1 MDLEVVQRAYRSGR
15 YLTVLREAQR
25 LLRDGFAGDREE
37 LLWLAGRAACHLGD
51 WEQAVAFLTML
62 LSAEGLPA
70 PRIHRA
76 NIWLA
81 NALGE
86 CGRLS
91 EAEQILFRLL
101 SEEVL
106 DPPLRGQALY
116 NLGWV
121 YQRQGKVDLAL
132 AAYQQAARVML
143 DSDSTQVAVM
153 ALQNAAW
160 LALSEG
166 LEEGMELVRRAG
178 EFVSRVGE
186 VQRTHQLMLEA
197 LAALFAG
204 RHAEALQNAEE
215 VLQPGHRWATDWD
228 RAAAAFVVSETA
240 ARQGHAEMAAF
251 FARHARRFARAAGD
265 ERLLRIIRGRKGS
278 RPSLAHPWEGGV
290 EQEGAAGP

>member
-1 MDLEVVQRAYRSGR
+1 MDLEAVQRAYRSGR

-25 LLRDGFAGDREE
+25 LLRDGFAGNREE

-51 WEQAVAFLTML
+51 WEQAVVLLTML
-62 LSAEGLPA
+62 LSAKDLPA

-76 NIWLA
+76 TIWLA

-91 EAEQILFRLL
+91 EAEQFLLRLL
-101 SEEVL
+101 SEEML

-143 DSDSTQVAVM
+143 DADSTQDAVM

-166 LEEGMELVRRAG
+166 LEEGAELVRRAG

-186 VQRTHQLMLEA
+186 AQRTHQLALEA
-197 LAALFAG
+197 LAALFAD

-215 VLQPGHRWATDWD
+215 ILQPGHRWATDWD
-228 RAAAAFVVSETA
+228 RAVAAFVVSETA
-240 ARQGHAEMAAF
+240 ARQGQPEMAAF
-251 FARHARRFARAAGD
+251 FARHARRFARAVGD
-265 ERLLRIIRGRKGS
+265 ERLLRTLRERERL
-278 RPSLAHPWEGGV
+278 RPSLVHPRRNRTRS
-290 EQEGAAGP
+290 

>member
-1 MDLEVVQRAYRSGR
+1 MDLEAVQRAYRSGR

-25 LLRDGFAGDREE
+25 LLRDGFAGNREE

-51 WEQAVAFLTML
+51 WEQAVVLLTML
-62 LSAEGLPA
+62 LSAKDLPA

-76 NIWLA
+76 TIWLA

-91 EAEQILFRLL
+91 EAEQFLLRLL
-101 SEEVL
+101 SEEML

-143 DSDSTQVAVM
+143 DADSTQDAVM

-166 LEEGMELVRRAG
+166 LEEGAELVRRAG

-186 VQRTHQLMLEA
+186 AQRTHQLALEA
-197 LAALFAG
+197 LAALFAD

-215 VLQPGHRWATDWD
+215 ILQPGHRWATDWD
-228 RAAAAFVVSETA
+228 RAVAAFVVSETA
-240 ARQGHAEMAAF
+240 ARQGQPEMAAF
-251 FARHARRFARAAGD
+251 FARHARRFARAVGD
-265 ERLLRIIRGRKGS
+265 ERLLRTLRERKRL
-278 RPSLAHPWEGGV
+278 RPSLVHPRRNRTRS
-290 EQEGAAGP
+290 